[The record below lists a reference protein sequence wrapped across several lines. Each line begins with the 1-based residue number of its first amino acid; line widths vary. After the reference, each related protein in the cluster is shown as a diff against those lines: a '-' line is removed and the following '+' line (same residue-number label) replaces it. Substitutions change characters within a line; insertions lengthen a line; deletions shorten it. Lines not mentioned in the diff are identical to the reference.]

1 MINLPPKLTPSEL
14 LCCDGLPRSI
24 DELLRGSRSL
34 RREGGLPEA
43 ERCALAAL
51 EASQAPVTYVSQAA
65 ALIHLADVH
74 RDMGK
79 LGSALA
85 DCQKA
90 YRIFQRQP
98 SPYQRHNEAVAA
110 YALGLQHQLLS
121 NWTNALKWYHESS
134 ELFERVKEDWTAV
147 NALAWLDSCTRVQ
160 RLMEMVGEY
169 LTAALTDREM
179 DFSTRIWV
187 PIILLQKDRSVVEQL
202 AIEES
207 DHELTAELRPFQV
220 CPFEEGWSI
229 SLTPGV
235 EYEGREI
242 PDKVRGPMGAGEGDH
257 ALVEWGKIPANPDNL
272 ERLNDLE
279 GGDFGRDIDGKIYAI
294 RPVRRRM
301 IGGEEIVE
309 DQIGPITAL
318 LKPAP
323 SPPGVAPPPEPPAPP
338 PEPSAD
344 PTEAYSELVRMVGG

>member
-110 YALGLQHQLLS
+110 YALGLAHQTLGGEMD
-121 NWTNALKWYHESS
+121 ALKWYQASG

-147 NALAWLDSCTRVQ
+147 NALVQVEACTRVQ
-160 RLMEMVGEY
+160 RWMETLSEH
-169 LTAALTDREM
+169 LTAVWTRM
-179 DFSTRIWV
+179 DAGFATRIWV
-187 PIILLQKDRSVVEQL
+187 PIVLLEG
-202 AIEES
+202 EERGFAV
-207 DHELTAELRPFQV
+207 AELEIDEYIVAGELKVGGESFRVHLLKGEQPL
-220 CPFEEGWSI
+220 
-229 SLTPGV
+229 SLAAGV
-235 EYEGREI
+235 EYYGLGI
-242 PDKVRGPMGAGEGDH
+242 PDEARELLGAGAGDYALVVRGKNPDQEGPGVLETLGGPEFGEFVRDD
-257 ALVEWGKIPANPDNL
+257 EGKINFVRPD
-272 ERLNDLE
+272 
-279 GGDFGRDIDGKIYAI
+279 AT
-294 RPVRRRM
+294 V
-301 IGGEEIVE
+301 IGGEDIGE
-309 DQIGPITAL
+309 DLWVGYITAL
-318 LKPAP
+318 LR
-323 SPPGVAPPPEPPAPP
+323 
-338 PEPSAD
+338 
-344 PTEAYSELVRMVGG
+344 PT